1 MGTRLTHTAR
11 MESRIAKAEELLN
24 QITSLQQ
31 PMSFKQRQ
39 EVVKKLRVVQS
50 ALMSVRMPVR
60 YKEFLEKSMQHLKWS
75 FAFQNLLIR
84 ELEELLSGSSVRQ
97 NLAIT
102 TPPRHGKTTTITI
115 PLPAYKMIYWPGSE
129 VIAATHSQGLANF
142 NSRHTRRIVQ
152 EHIGVSTENV
162 QDWEAKNGS
171 KYKCIGVGGYLPGR
185 GGNLIV
191 ADDLTPS
198 RKHAESPVFRESLRG
213 WWESDLITRRNP
225 GQPCPV
231 IMITCM
237 TGDTP
242 VLMGDGT
249 EQSLRD
255 IQIGDSVATYENGKL
270 TTAKVVKYKNNGPDF
285 VYKITMTSGRIVRAN
300 ARHPFLV
307 FEHGKFK
314 WIRVK
319 NLTTDHT
326 IVALRGSGVNGRA
339 RSAWPRGVASQP
351 YQGATAVGIT
361 TKKNGQTGIAHHL
374 NYVPKS
380 GEIENS
386 SIATEL
392 LVKNTMPCLRRKKAC
407 VPFAKNRPE
416 KTSGL
421 IGAAN
426 SALITTTPL
435 IKSDHFSA
443 TTAISPL
450 VIPKSN
456 PRPLPLPS
464 TSDFTVDKIESIQ
477 PDSAEEV
484 FDVQIERT
492 ENFIANGLVSHNTRW
507 HPEDLWASVV
517 DPATWKILRLP
528 AICDYS
534 PDDPD
539 EFCRIP
545 DPLGRQPGDV
555 LCPGLWDG
563 AALQAIRA
571 QISEYT
577 WLSLYQGRPAW
588 RDGLF
593 FEVRKFDKR
602 PYTEEIKRRVRFFD
616 LAASDEPDAC
626 YTASVRMAMGRDG
639 RYIIEHID
647 RIQAGPAQRDAWQR
661 RLAQQDHAN
670 GGFEVA
676 QCEEL
681 QPGAAG
687 KDRARNFARLMS
699 GFKHAVQAATGD
711 KVTRADPYAAHVGA
725 GLIHLPDKDCF
736 GADQKKRIADFM
748 TEHSQFPLSSS
759 KDYVDAASGAFSY
772 LNRRRLDMLTSRSL
786 DNSAVDLTY
795 PPGMWGRKPKG
806 FHRSGRHL

>member
-1 MGTRLTHTAR
+1 MGVRITHVQR
-11 MESRIAKAEELLN
+11 MESRIQKAEELLAKIGN
-24 QITSLQQ
+24 LHA
-31 PMSFKQRQ
+31 PMSFNQRQ
-39 EVVKKLRVVQS
+39 EVVRKLRGVQS
-50 ALMSVRMPVR
+50 ALLSVRMPTR
-60 YKEFLEKSMQHLKWS
+60 YKDFLEKSMQHLKWS
-75 FAFQNLLIR
+75 FSFQNLLIR
-84 ELEELLSGSSVRQ
+84 ELEELLSGSSPKQ

-162 QDWEAKNGS
+162 QDWQAKNGS
-171 KYKCIGVGGYLPGR
+171 SYKCIGVGGYLPGR

-231 IMITCM
+231 IMIT
-237 TGDTP
+237 
-242 VLMGDGT
+242 
-249 EQSLRD
+249 
-255 IQIGDSVATYENGKL
+255 
-270 TTAKVVKYKNNGPDF
+270 
-285 VYKITMTSGRIVRAN
+285 
-300 ARHPFLV
+300 
-307 FEHGKFK
+307 
-314 WIRVK
+314 
-319 NLTTDHT
+319 
-326 IVALRGSGVNGRA
+326 
-339 RSAWPRGVASQP
+339 
-351 YQGATAVGIT
+351 
-361 TKKNGQTGIAHHL
+361 
-374 NYVPKS
+374 
-380 GEIENS
+380 
-386 SIATEL
+386 
-392 LVKNTMPCLRRKKAC
+392 
-407 VPFAKNRPE
+407 
-416 KTSGL
+416 
-421 IGAAN
+421 
-426 SALITTTPL
+426 
-435 IKSDHFSA
+435 
-443 TTAISPL
+443 
-450 VIPKSN
+450 
-456 PRPLPLPS
+456 
-464 TSDFTVDKIESIQ
+464 
-477 PDSAEEV
+477 
-484 FDVQIERT
+484 
-492 ENFIANGLVSHNTRW
+492 TRW
-507 HPEDLWASVV
+507 HPEDLWTSVV
-517 DPATWKILRLP
+517 NPETWKILRLP

-534 PDDPD
+534 ADDPD

-555 LCPGLWDG
+555 LCPGLWDRN
-563 AALQAIRA
+563 ALEGIRA

-626 YTASVRMAMGRDG
+626 YTASVRMALGRDG

-661 RLAQQDHAN
+661 RLAQQDHAKM
-670 GGFEVA
+670 GGKEEIA
-676 QCEEL
+676 QVEEL

-699 GFKHAVQAATGD
+699 GFKHSVQAATGD

-725 GLIHLPDKDCF
+725 GLIHLPDRDCF
-736 GADQKKRIADFM
+736 GEDQKKRIADFM
-748 TEHSQFPLSSS
+748 TEHSQFPLSST
-759 KDYVDAASGAFSY
+759 KDYVDAGSGAFSY